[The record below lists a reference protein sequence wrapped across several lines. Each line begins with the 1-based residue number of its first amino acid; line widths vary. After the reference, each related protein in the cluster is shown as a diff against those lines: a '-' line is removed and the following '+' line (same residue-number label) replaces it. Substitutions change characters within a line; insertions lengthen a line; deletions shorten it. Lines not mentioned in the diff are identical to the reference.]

1 MTRELK
7 NSHCSKYEPEQATCT
22 RFPRR
27 FLLKLMS
34 FDITNV
40 LFWWIRINS
49 RVRITV
55 RIIVQFKLDH

>member
-1 MTRELK
+1 
-7 NSHCSKYEPEQATCT
+7 
-22 RFPRR
+22 
-27 FLLKLMS
+27 MS

-55 RIIVQFKLDH
+55 RISVQFKLDH